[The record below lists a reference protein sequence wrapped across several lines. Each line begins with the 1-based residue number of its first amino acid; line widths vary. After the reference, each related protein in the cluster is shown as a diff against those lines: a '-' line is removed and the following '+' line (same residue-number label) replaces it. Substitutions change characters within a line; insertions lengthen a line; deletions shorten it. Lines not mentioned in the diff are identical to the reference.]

1 MDLSFLPTLNAFL
14 NCTAAILL
22 TAGWVA
28 IRSRRISVHRTFMV
42 TAFVVSAL
50 FLASYITYRF
60 QVLITPFNGQGF
72 ARVVY
77 FTILI
82 PHVTLAIVM
91 LPMAL
96 VVLRRALRGDFARHR
111 RLARWTLPIWL
122 YVSVTGVLVYLML
135 YVWFPTV

>member
-14 NCTAAILL
+14 NGTAAILL
-22 TAGWVA
+22 TSGWFA
-28 IRSRRISVHRTFMV
+28 IRRGHVAFHRTCML
-42 TAFVVSAL
+42 TAVGVSAV

-60 QVLITPFNGQGF
+60 QVLVTPFNGQGF

-82 PHVTLAIVM
+82 PHVTLAIGM
-91 LPMAL
+91 LPMIF
-96 VVLRRALRGDFARHR
+96 VVLRRALRGDFERHR

-122 YVSVTGVLVYLML
+122 YVSVTGVLVYMML
-135 YVWFPTV
+135 YVWFPQP